1 MYFQISTVRRLGT
14 GSMARKIKAKKMAT
28 PGSYKKSKLS
38 PGRGRPSKFKS
49 GTSRKNNY
57 RHSYQMEALKL
68 AVAAV
73 KEQHKSVREAAAEF
87 SVPRSTL
94 SDWVT
99 GVTKNELGRPIEL
112 EEEEEKILVE
122 RCELLGTWGYPLTK
136 KDLCHVTCEYLNSI
150 GKNSTR
156 YRSLK
161 NQYLPRPGS
170 GSAFAFRKTAGSG
183 SA

>member
-1 MYFQISTVRRLGT
+1 MYFQISTVGRLGT
-14 GSMARKIKAKKMAT
+14 GSMARKVKAKKMAT

-87 SVPRSTL
+87 AVPRSTL

-170 GSAFAFRKTAGSG
+170 GSAVAFRKTAGSG